1 MKLKIGPT
9 RRFRANN
16 TRGAAF
22 HGMGAFVGTG
32 KLQHDDEMHAAASE
46 ALGALRNILV
56 RIDTGKGSISRR
68 A

>member
-9 RRFRANN
+9 RRFRATN

-32 KLQHDDEMHAAASE
+32 RMQRAHVYSAPAVPHA
-46 ALGALRNILV
+46 V
-56 RIDTGKGSISRR
+56 RSVRCSS
-68 A
+68 